1 MMKKI
6 IKDALTNK
14 RSWEELEKSIASIES
29 TKDKGDA
36 FEYVAAYYFKYF
48 DRKFE
53 VKNVYMRHEMPEE
66 VIRRIKLENI
76 DYGVDGV
83 IERRDGKLTAYQVKF
98 RTEQDMPSFRELST
112 FWTEAEYADFRLVF
126 ANSKTLPKP
135 ATKRKNHLAV
145 LVDDLMELDESEELP
160 KGCFFDYMTSM
171 ILGET
176 LTPTQYAVPRPY
188 QQEMIDKVAAEF
200 KTSDRTKAIAACG
213 VGKTLLAK
221 FIHDIVQS
229 KITLFMAPSLAL
241 IKQALEE
248 WSTKTEH
255 EFLFLAVCSDS
266 SVVSDNDEIRMA
278 AHEVN
283 FPVTTDP
290 NDIGE
295 FIDKETPLPKVIFST
310 YHSVDAVMVASLKHE
325 IEFDLGIFDEAHK
338 TAGNKQ
344 SKQFTL
350 AMENEFIAIK
360 KRLFMTATER
370 VVTKKIQDAA
380 VESGC
385 TVYSMDDVEKYGKVS
400 ANLNFG
406 KAIQQ
411 DIIADYKIVVASIKE
426 QEAQNWM
433 KANKI
438 VATGDSDVTMEY
450 LFKKLLIV
458 KAMKELGITKVLS
471 YHSSVSRAKEFTGET
486 SELSLRKIFNS
497 VIGDSPDLDV
507 TFGHVNGAMSSASR
521 KSVLDKLSSA
531 DLGVVS
537 NARCL
542 TEGVNVPVVDAVYF
556 ADQKSSLIDIVQA
569 IGRAVR
575 KPSDEP
581 KTAYIILPVVI
592 SDDVSTFSGI
602 NATKFEAIHDAIQAL
617 READED
623 LAERID
629 EVNYS
634 IVTGGSSGH
643 SGALDGKIM
652 HLPFGELAIDS
663 FESSLQLRVGEVNT
677 RDSNDVPL
685 VTYSSEKGSRK
696 SNFKRK
702 LTTVG
707 DYNIDAYLDMVI
719 PTVENF
725 IGREADVLTK
735 KDLELIKNGKV
746 NHNNVSHTERIG
758 AIQQVG
764 RGKYILTSIGRAF
777 IDESSDKKKLFIN
790 QMLRYSTVNK
800 SSDDV
805 DDKFIFPYR
814 AILTIAQHFEYIR
827 KLDFLYCIYAL
838 ANTSEKKVQEAIAN
852 MKHLQESFPN
862 LESLSDTNK
871 KKVLEILNKEMLD
884 DDYEFSLLDVWSSR
898 GTTYNQFNYFKKHL
912 MLFDNAFTDGELKDR
927 IYLKKG
933 HKTAIHELLS
943 MSSDTY
949 DLAITGP
956 TEDSVKA
963 LYSSPL

>member
-1 MMKKI
+1 MKQI
-6 IKDALTNK
+6 LKDALTYK
-14 RSWEELEKSIASIES
+14 KSWEELQKSIGSIES

-48 DRKFE
+48 GSKFE
-53 VKNVYMRHEMPEE
+53 VKNVYMRHEIPEKI
-66 VIRRIKLENI
+66 IRHIKLENT

-83 IERRDGKLTAYQVKF
+83 IERSDGKLTAYQVKF
-98 RTEQDMPSFRELST
+98 RTEQESPSYRELST
-112 FWTEAEYADFRLVF
+112 FWTEAEYADFRLIF

-145 LVDDLMELDESEELP
+145 LVDDLMELNESEKLP
-160 KGCFFDYMTSM
+160 KGSFFDYITS
-171 ILGET
+171 IIVGEKQ
-176 LTPTQYAVPRPY
+176 TPTQYPVPRPY
-188 QQEMIDKVAAEF
+188 QQEMIDKVLAEF
-200 KTSDRTKAIAACG
+200 KISDRTKAIAACG
-213 VGKTLLAK
+213 TGKTLLAK
-221 FIHDIVQS
+221 FIHDTVQS

-248 WSTKTEH
+248 WSTKTEQK
-255 EFLFLAVCSDS
+255 FLFLAVCSDS

-290 NDIGE
+290 NYICE
-295 FIDKETPLPKVIFST
+295 FLNIETPLPKVIFST
-310 YHSVDAVMVASLKHE
+310 YHSVDAVMVTSLKHKV
-325 IEFDLGIFDEAHK
+325 EFDLGIFDEAHK

-350 AMENEFIAIK
+350 AMENDFIAIK

-370 VVTKKIQDAA
+370 VVTKKIQDSA
-380 VESGC
+380 VESGR
-385 TVYSMDDVEKYGKVS
+385 TVYSMDDVKKYGKVS

-406 KAIQQ
+406 KAIQL

-426 QEAQNWM
+426 QEAYNWM

-438 VATGDSDVTMEY
+438 VNTADSDVTMEY

-458 KAMKELGITKVLS
+458 KAMKELEITKVLS
-471 YHSSVSRAKEFTGET
+471 YHSSVNRAKDFTNEG

-497 VIGDSPDLDV
+497 VIGDSSDLDV
-507 TFGHVNGAMSSASR
+507 TFGHVNGAMSSANR
-521 KSVLDKLSSA
+521 KTVLDELSSS

-575 KPSDEP
+575 KPSGES

-592 SDDVSTFSGI
+592 SDDVNTFSGI

-634 IVTGGSSGH
+634 IVTGGRSRNSR
-643 SGALDGKIM
+643 ALDGKIM
-652 HLPFGELAIDS
+652 HLPFGEMAIDS
-663 FESSLQLRVGEVNT
+663 FESSLQLRVGEINT
-677 RDSNDVPL
+677 KDNNDVPL
-685 VTYSSEKGSRK
+685 VVYNSERGSRK

-702 LTTVG
+702 LTTIG

-719 PTVENF
+719 PTVKNF
-725 IGREADVLTK
+725 IGMENDVLTK
-735 KDLELIKNGKV
+735 KELELIKNGKV

-758 AIQQVG
+758 AIQQVSK
-764 RGKYILTSIGRAF
+764 GKYILTSIGRSF
-777 IDESSDKKKLFIN
+777 IDDSSDKNRLFIN

-800 SSDDV
+800 SSDSIKG
-805 DDKFIFPYR
+805 KFIFPYR
-814 AILTIAQHFEYIR
+814 AILKIAQHFEYIR

-838 ANTSEKKVQEAIAN
+838 ENTSERKIQEAIAN

-871 KKVLEILNKEMLD
+871 KKVLNILNKELLD
-884 DDYEFSLLDVWSSR
+884 NDYEFSLLDVWSSR

-912 MLFDNAFTDGELKDR
+912 MLFDNAFIDGDLKDR
-927 IYLKKG
+927 IYLKRG
-933 HKTAIHELLS
+933 HKTAINELLN
-943 MSSDTY
+943 MSTDTY
-949 DLAITGP
+949 DLATTGSS
-956 TEDSVKA
+956 EDSVKA